1 MITRVRLS
9 NWRAYGD
16 VEIELEPGTTF
27 LIGMNGVG
35 KSSFIEAVR
44 WVFDRS
50 AKANTEFIRKG
61 ERVAYVEVTLQLAG
75 WTARLKR
82 SLSLGTGKNP
92 VKTPKV
98 EAGAWIDDHEV
109 AETQLFDRLEAEWGA
124 EIGFVART
132 AFLNAEF
139 TGPPSDNEL
148 RAHLCRAYDLNIVE
162 DNVRALDAAIKTAT
176 ADADAE
182 YRAADTLN
190 SQTQELKQ
198 ELDAQQA
205 LLRASDARSHDLER
219 ALQIAAST
227 LSEAKRIQGAVA
239 DQRRWD
245 LGREQLAASSSQLI
259 GLAPADADLRAMLRS
274 ALIVASQQRDEAR
287 ELSAQLRGRVSALE
301 AALAALVAA
310 EGDCPVCRRPLDDDS
325 RAHAHQAQEA
335 DMTIVVHE
343 LNNLDTEAPSAIA
356 ERLQGLLDAAQRL
369 GDRPVVA
376 AAELSDVASAERALG
391 EVQNQRDSLLGE
403 RGATNERIERAQSRL
418 AELKRQTDAAATAP
432 AAYRRVAALS
442 ASRDALKHTITA
454 VLNAQ
459 LGPIGAEISAR
470 WDALFPDRAGLSV
483 DPDGNLSRPM
493 AGSDLGY
500 PSFSAG
506 EKTVARL
513 LLRLATVIS
522 TTRVP
527 FCWIDEPLEH
537 LDDKSRLVVARTL
550 AQLGK
555 QQVLGQILVTTY
567 EQSIAA
573 MVGHGSD
580 RPRIEYLGTAQVAS

>member
-50 AKANTEFIRKG
+50 EKADVEFIRKG
-61 ERVAYVEVTLQLAG
+61 ERVAYVDVTIQLAG

-82 SLSLGTGKNP
+82 SLSLGNGTNP
-92 VKTPKV
+92 LRTPKV
-98 EAGAWIDDHEV
+98 EAGAWIDGREV
-109 AETQLFDRLEAEWGA
+109 GEAELFDRLEAEWGA
-124 EIGFVART
+124 DLGFVART

-139 TGPPSDNEL
+139 TGPTSDNEL
-148 RAHLCRAYDLNIVE
+148 RAHLCRAYDLNIIE
-162 DNVRALDAAIKTAT
+162 DNVRAFDVAIKAAAAE
-176 ADADAE
+176 ADKE
-182 YRAADTLN
+182 YRAGENLDRQTL
-190 SQTQELKQ
+190 ELGQ
-198 ELDAQQA
+198 ELDVQQA
-205 LLRASDARSHDLER
+205 LLRDSDVGAQDLER
-219 ALQIAAST
+219 ALQAAASA
-227 LSEAKRIQGAVA
+227 LSEAQRIQGALE
-239 DQRRWD
+239 DQGRWD
-245 LGREQLAASSSQLI
+245 LGREKLAESSSQLI
-259 GLAPADADLRAMLRS
+259 GQPPAGADLRVLLRS
-274 ALIVASQQRDEAR
+274 ALAAASLQRDEAR
-287 ELSAQLRGRVSALE
+287 ELNARLRGRLSTLE
-301 AALAALVAA
+301 AALAALDAA
-310 EGDCPVCRRPLDDDS
+310 QGDCPVCRRPLDDDS
-325 RAHAHQAQEA
+325 RAHAHRVQEA
-335 DMTIVVHE
+335 DLTQVVHD
-343 LNNLDTEAPSAIA
+343 LDNLDITARSEIVDRIQSLLNAA
-356 ERLQGLLDAAQRL
+356 ERL
-369 GDRPVVA
+369 GDRPSVA
-376 AAELSDVASAERALG
+376 ASEVPDVASAERALG

-403 RGATNERIERAQSRL
+403 RGATKARIESAQSRL
-418 AELKRQTDAAATAP
+418 AELKRQTEAAATAP

-442 ASRDALKHTITA
+442 ASRDALKNTITA

-470 WDALFPDRAGLSV
+470 WDALFPDRAGLIV

-500 PSFSAG
+500 RSFSAG

-513 LLRLATVIS
+513 LLRLATLIS

-537 LDDKSRLVVARTL
+537 LDPKSRLVVARTL
-550 AQLGK
+550 AQLGR

-567 EQSIAA
+567 EQSIAT
-573 MVGHGSD
+573 MVGQGSD
-580 RPRIEYLGTAQVAS
+580 GPRVEYLGTAQVAP